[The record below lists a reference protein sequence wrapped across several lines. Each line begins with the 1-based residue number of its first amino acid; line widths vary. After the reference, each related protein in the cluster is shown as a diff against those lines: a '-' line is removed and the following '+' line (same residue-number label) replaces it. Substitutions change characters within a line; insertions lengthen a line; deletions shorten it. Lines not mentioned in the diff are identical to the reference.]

1 MYDYR
6 KITAIIQVDRLETVE
21 KSLQAIAV
29 PGISVTKVKGYGE
42 YANFFSSDWTCEHA
56 RIEIFVHVKE
66 ADKIVKTIMDSAHT
80 GLAGDGIIVVLPA
93 ESVYS
98 IKTKKTIKPEDG
110 S

>member
-6 KITAIIQVDRLETVE
+6 KITAIIQVERLEAVE

-56 RIEIFVHVKE
+56 RIEIFVHE
-66 ADKIVKTIMDSAHT
+66 TQTEKIVSTIMDSAHT
-80 GLAGDGIIVVLPA
+80 GISGDGIVVVLPV
-93 ESVYS
+93 ESIFR
-98 IKTKKTIKPEDG
+98 IKTKKSIE
-110 S
+110 SE